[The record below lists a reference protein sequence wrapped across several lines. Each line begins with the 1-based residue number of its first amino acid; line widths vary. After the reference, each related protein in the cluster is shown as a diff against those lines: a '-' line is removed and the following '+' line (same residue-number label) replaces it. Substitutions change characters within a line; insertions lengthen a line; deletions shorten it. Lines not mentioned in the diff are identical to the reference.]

1 MSTSTATVR
10 RWGRVAAAAALLAFV
25 ATVVAATVFAATAG
39 IGAHRADA
47 RAGDE
52 AIRSFDV
59 DVTVAPDG
67 SAEFVERIVYDFG
80 TNDRHGIDR
89 ILVTRQRVDVD
100 LDGDGRDDGKE
111 RAYPL
116 TVESVASP
124 DAPDRYAVSDV
135 GGGRE
140 RIRIGDPDETVTGA
154 HEYVI
159 RYRLDG
165 VANAIHEDTDE
176 LYWNVTGS
184 EWQVDIERVS
194 VTVTTP
200 TAVLDLVCFAGNT
213 GSTDPC
219 TSASRDGER
228 GAAFRHDDVLVPGE
242 QVTVAVA
249 YEDLDGAATE
259 PQPILVARDEPY
271 DWSEGF
277 EATPLTLVPT
287 GVLTVLFGWL
297 VARTQ
302 FRVGR
307 DRRAIGAPTDIAF
320 AEAGDPNEPVPLFER
335 GGSPVEFVPPD
346 GIRPGQLGV
355 LRDEVANT
363 TDVSAT
369 IIDLA
374 VRGYIRI
381 EEIADDDGDVDDYRF
396 VRLPKNGGLLAYES
410 HLLSELFSGH
420 GPEVELSSLKNTFAK
435 SLGEVKD
442 QLYADVVERGWFE
455 RRPDRVR
462 LQWFLIG
469 LGVAIVG
476 GALTLVL
483 GRFTHLGLLGLPVIA
498 AGVALAIGAKWMPR
512 RTAVGHG
519 LYRRVLGFEDFIE
532 NSEKHRAQ
540 WAERKHLFTEYLPYA
555 IAFGATKQWARTLES
570 LGAPPPQAGGWYV
583 GAAPY
588 GWSGFGDRMT
598 RFSSSA
604 STVLSSTPGGSGSSG
619 FSGGS
624 SGGGG
629 GGGGGGSW

>member
-1 MSTSTATVR
+1 MPTRAHR
-10 RWGRVAAAAALLAFV
+10 AALV
-25 ATVVAATVFAATAG
+25 AIVVALVAVAVAATLLSAATG
-39 IGAHRADA
+39 IGIDQALAKQS
-47 RAGDE
+47 GE
-52 AIRSFDV
+52 TIESFDV
-59 DVTVAPDG
+59 EVTVGADG
-67 SAEFVERIVYDFG
+67 SAQFVERIRYDFG
-80 TNDRHGIDR
+80 DNERHGIDR
-89 ILVTRQRVDVD
+89 ILVTRQRVD
-100 LDGDGRDDGKE
+100 LDGDGRDDEDKD
-111 RAYPL
+111 RAFPL
-116 TVESVASP
+116 TVESVESP
-124 DAPDRYAVSDV
+124 DAPDQFAVSDV

-140 RIRIGDPDETVTGA
+140 RIRIGDPDETITGA
-154 HEYVI
+154 HDYVI

-165 VANAIHEDTDE
+165 VVNAIDAQSDE

-184 EWQVDIERVS
+184 EWQVPIERVG
-194 VTVTTP
+194 VTVATP
-200 TAVLDLVCFAGNT
+200 TAARDVACFAGNA

-219 TSASRDGER
+219 TSASGDGER
-228 GAAFRHDDVLVPGE
+228 RARFEQTDALPPGAQL
-242 QVTVAVA
+242 TVAVA
-249 YEDLDGAATE
+249 FDDPDGAATE
-259 PQPILVARDEPY
+259 PQPILVDRDQPY

-277 EATPLTLVPT
+277 EVEPLTLVPT
-287 GVLTVLFGWL
+287 GVLALALGWF

-320 AEAGDPNEPVPLFER
+320 AEAGVASEPVPLLAR
-335 GGSPVEFVPPD
+335 DGSPVEFVPPD

-363 TDVSAT
+363 SDVSAT

-374 VRGYIRI
+374 VRGYLRI
-381 EEIADDDGDVDDYRF
+381 EEIADEDGDVDDYRF
-396 VRLPKNGGLLAYES
+396 VRLPKSGGLLAYES
-410 HLLSELFSGH
+410 HLLDSLFGEGR
-420 GPEVELSSLKNTFAK
+420 GPEVELSSLKNKFAK
-435 SLGEVKD
+435 SLGEVKE
-442 QLYADVVERGWFE
+442 QLYADVVERGWFD

-469 LGVAIVG
+469 VGVVIVG

-483 GRFTHLGLLGLPVIA
+483 GRFTHLGLLGLPVLA

-512 RTAVGHG
+512 RTAMGHG
-519 LYRRVLGFEDFIE
+519 VYRRVLGFEDFIE

-588 GWSGFGDRMT
+588 GWVGFSDRMT
-598 RFSSSA
+598 SFSSST
-604 STVLSSTPGGSGSSG
+604 STTMSSTPGGSGGSG